1 MNYTGKDIIDAI
13 VRRLQDEDI
22 KCYDSNIVA
31 ILASL
36 TNYELSQLTT
46 FGEVDS
52 WLSERNNEAK
62 VNNLNQT

>member
-1 MNYTGKDIIDAI
+1 MNYTGKDMIDAI

-31 ILASL
+31 KLASL
-36 TNYELSQLTT
+36 TKYELSQLTT
-46 FGEVDS
+46 FGEIDS

>member
-31 ILASL
+31 KLAIL
-36 TNYELSQLTT
+36 NKYELSQLTT
-46 FGEVDS
+46 FGEVDK
-52 WLSERNNEAK
+52 WLSERNNE
-62 VNNLNQT
+62 L

>member
-31 ILASL
+31 KLASL
-36 TNYELSQLTT
+36 NKYELSQLTT
-46 FGEVDS
+46 FGEVDK
-52 WLSERNNEAK
+52 WLSERNSEAK
-62 VNNLNQT
+62 ANAL

>member
-1 MNYTGKDIIDAI
+1 MNYTGKDMIDAI

-22 KCYDSNIVA
+22 KCYDSQIVA

-36 TNYELSQLTT
+36 NKYELSQLTT